1 MQAKLKMIAVVPNT
15 EQVVDTEDI
24 EELFVDNQKQP
35 KVEEE
40 KKVDYFVRPKQISAV
55 GGA

>member
-40 KKVDYFVRPKQISAV
+40 KKADYFVRPKHISAV

>member
-1 MQAKLKMIAVVPNT
+1 MQAKLKMIAVLPNT

-40 KKVDYFVRPKQISAV
+40 KKADYFVRPKQISAV